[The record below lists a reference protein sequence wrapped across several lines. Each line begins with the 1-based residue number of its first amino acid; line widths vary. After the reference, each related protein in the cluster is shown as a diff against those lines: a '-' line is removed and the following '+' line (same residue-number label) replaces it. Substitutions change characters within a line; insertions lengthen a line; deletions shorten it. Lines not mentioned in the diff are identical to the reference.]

1 MLKRILNIGFAK
13 DEAGNANEQEAVA
26 RKIWLAGLGAYAKS
40 MQEVTSLSEKG
51 RCMFDELVFRGREVE
66 AQTKERVEKTAE
78 QTRSAMQQ
86 QLHYQVQRFTGLEV
100 SVLQGMEEKLDRL
113 TEVIAALE
121 AQQAA
126 QETADVKA
134 EKEPAKEAVK
144 ETVKEEHADAKTAA
158 VKRVVGKVPETP
170 VK

>member
-1 MLKRILNIGFAK
+1 
-13 DEAGNANEQEAVA
+13 
-26 RKIWLAGLGAYAKS
+26 
-40 MQEVTSLSEKG
+40 
-51 RCMFDELVFRGREVE
+51 
-66 AQTKERVEKTAE
+66 
-78 QTRSAMQQ
+78 
-86 QLHYQVQRFTGLEV
+86 
-100 SVLQGMEEKLDRL
+100 L

-144 ETVKEEHADAKTAA
+144 DTVKEEHADAKTAA
-158 VKRVVGKVPETP
+158 AKRVVGKVPETP